1 MWQHQSQFQHN
12 SAITSVATSKL
23 TILNNLS
30 SGYIVATFADN
41 SIHCLYRDSLKSVAN
56 TTLNVNQRHGDEH
69 CSKYV
74 KLITRISHIDMSWLG
89 NVLLII
95 DTDSYLHLFK
105 LPPQIESST
114 PLTVPYATTI
124 LEYCLMT
131 GLDWL
136 DLLLVLRPGM
146 LDALCERL
154 TESFNRQA
162 PAVQQFFYVQYLCI
176 KTSLYRLSAQGQSKA
191 NDLNNFLMLH
201 SIATAFK
208 SLLRPS
214 EMSSH
219 EKSPADSLTSK

>member
-1 MWQHQSQFQHN
+1 M
-12 SAITSVATSKL
+12 
-23 TILNNLS
+23 
-30 SGYIVATFADN
+30 ATFADN

-56 TTLNVNQRHGDEH
+56 SSLNLSQRYGDEH
-69 CSKYV
+69 SSKYM
-74 KLITRISHIDMSWLG
+74 KLSTRISHIDMSWLG

-95 DTDSYLHLFK
+95 DSDSYLHLFK

-114 PLTVPYATTI
+114 PLSVPYATTI

-136 DLLLVLRPGM
+136 DLLLVLRSGM
-146 LDALCERL
+146 LDAVWERL
-154 TESFNRQA
+154 TESFNRQV

-191 NDLNNFLMLH
+191 SDLSTFLMLH
-201 SIATAFK
+201 SISTAFK

-219 EKSPADSLTSK
+219 EKTPADTLASKFM